1 MSVCSW
7 ITLLHSRKD
16 HDLVNQLSFQ
26 QTFKHERPFLP
37 TRACRAPASWNHPNP
52 EAGITP
58 QTGQWRPLLYPPGPW
73 PRVEAAQS
81 PSVDRKPRGQQ
92 ADSERGLRRQC
103 TALQTGLSLPRALQ
117 PLDQRVNESE
127 LDCVPGLEGQMGALT
142 NSSLEKRQRL

>member
-37 TRACRAPASWNHPNP
+37 TRARRAPASWNHPNP

-58 QTGQWRPLLYPPGPW
+58 QTGQWRPLLYPPGPGLMLRRLRAPLW
-73 PRVEAAQS
+73 T
-81 PSVDRKPRGQQ
+81 RGQQ
-92 ADSERGLRRQC
+92 ANSERGLRRQC

-117 PLDQRVNESE
+117 PLDQCVNESE
-127 LDCVPGLEGQMGALT
+127 LDCVPGLEGQTGTLT
-142 NSSLEKRQRL
+142 NSCLEKRQRL